1 MNAFVEKGILSQMD
15 CDPNFAYVLTDNVSF
30 RPTEYKVLQSFPS
43 DCLVRCMK
51 MLYNG
56 RTQLYYLV
64 DSYKPLS
71 SLLPSLDAAQ
81 FVTLA
86 TNLVSSLL
94 DVKNNGFLSCQKIG
108 LSLEHIFVDPST
120 DTVRL
125 VYLPVNQRLFDDCT
139 AFEKELRTSL
149 LKWISTHDNLSCP
162 QTVQLSSELSGGDL
176 TLEALYDKLKNI
188 VITPPVEEEPPAEK
202 ISYVRLIARNAP
214 IPITIDVTKDEFSLG
229 KKFGEVDRVLS
240 FNNKISRV
248 HCKINRNGDQCTIT
262 DLHSSNGTY
271 VNRVRLQPDQ
281 PAPIKNG
288 DVVWLANSEFQVE
301 IG

>member
-1 MNAFVEKGILSQMD
+1 MNAFVENGILRQMD
-15 CDPNFAYVLTDNVSF
+15 CDPNFAYVLTDSTAF
-30 RPTEYKVLQSFPS
+30 LPTEYKVLQNCAS

-56 RTQLYYLV
+56 KTQLYYMV

-71 SLLPSLDAAQ
+71 SLLSSLDPARFVALAA
-81 FVTLA
+81 
-86 TNLVSSLL
+86 NLLSCILE
-94 DVKNNGFLSCQKIG
+94 VKNNGFLTCRKVE
-108 LSLEHIFVDPST
+108 LSFDRIFVDPST
-120 DTVRL
+120 NAVHL
-125 VYLPVNQRLFDDCT
+125 VYLPVKPYLFDDQT
-139 AFEKELRTSL
+139 AFEKALQASL
-149 LKWISTHDNLSCP
+149 SHSISAHDNLSCP
-162 QTVQLSSELSGGDL
+162 QTVQLSSDL
-176 TLEALYDKLKNI
+176 LRGSFTLETLYENLKDM
-188 VITPPVEEEPPAEK
+188 VITPPVKEEPPAGK

-214 IPITIDVTKDEFSLG
+214 IPITIDVAKDEFSLG

-248 HCKINRNGDQCTIT
+248 HCKINRSGDQCTIT

-281 PAPIKNG
+281 PAPLKNG
-288 DVVWLANSEFQVE
+288 DTVWLANSEFQVE